1 MRARVSVAALA
12 ATLLSGLASAAGAQG
27 AAGTPAGAYGRWRV
41 GIAPQVV
48 LPQSG
53 LQAVPFELD
62 VEASLDPGY
71 GVGALLARE
80 GGRVPVALHVSW
92 SSHRHAPET
101 QAGQLSGRT
110 QLFRAALAVRTGAMM
125 GGRLVAELGGG
136 VMHARSETVI
146 RRAGSQ
152 IGLAGVG
159 AGVNVTETAPMGS
172 AAVVWRLVRRPG
184 AELALRVA
192 ADYAATDRK
201 GTLVV
206 PISIHLAR

>member
-1 MRARVSVAALA
+1 
-12 ATLLSGLASAAGAQG
+12 
-27 AAGTPAGAYGRWRV
+27 
-41 GIAPQVV
+41 
-48 LPQSG
+48 
-53 LQAVPFELD
+53 
-62 VEASLDPGY
+62 
-71 GVGALLARE
+71 
-80 GGRVPVALHVSW
+80 
-92 SSHRHAPET
+92 
-101 QAGQLSGRT
+101 
-110 QLFRAALAVRTGAMM
+110 
-125 GGRLVAELGGG
+125 
-136 VMHARSETVI
+136 MHARSETVI

-192 ADYAATDRK
+192 ADYAATERK